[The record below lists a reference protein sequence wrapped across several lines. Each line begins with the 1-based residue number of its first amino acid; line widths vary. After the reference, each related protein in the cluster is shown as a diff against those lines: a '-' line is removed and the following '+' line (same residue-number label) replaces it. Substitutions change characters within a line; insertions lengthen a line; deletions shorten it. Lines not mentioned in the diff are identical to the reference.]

1 MARGTFSRRQ
11 PASVIKVTDPQL
23 LDSLFADDLGPD
35 GVRAEPSPER
45 NVDQQQFP
53 GAVASQ

>member
-1 MARGTFSRRQ
+1 MARGSFSRRQ

-35 GVRAEPSPER
+35 GVRDEPSPER

-53 GAVASQ
+53 VASQ